1 MSQIYQDLND
11 LWQDSGN
18 NKSNLCCQNAF
29 VLVGVFKDHLIKHIA
44 FLYSG
49 NLNQIAMFPE

>member
-1 MSQIYQDLND
+1 MPQIYQDLND
-11 LWQDSGN
+11 LWQNSVS

-29 VLVGVFKDHLIKHIA
+29 ALVGVFKDHLIKHIA
-44 FLYSG
+44 FLYGG